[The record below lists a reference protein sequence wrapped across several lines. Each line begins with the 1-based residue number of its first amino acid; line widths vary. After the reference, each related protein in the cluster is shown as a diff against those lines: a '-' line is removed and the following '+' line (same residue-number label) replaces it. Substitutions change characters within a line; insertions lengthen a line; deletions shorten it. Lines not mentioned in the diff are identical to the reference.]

1 MYRQADVY
9 DPIIG
14 TTFTQYEIPYFSN
27 EKRAMLYHPLIEF
40 SRSVLEI
47 ITSNWK
53 YEPVFRSVKTD
64 LYFPYNANLATMR
77 DRADILEN
85 FVIAKGI
92 VHDRWFDDKVWHYRR
107 FKSLEKVN
115 AVQTKDEQEH
125 EALLKSVRDLIVEPL
140 QTCSES

>member
-9 DPIIG
+9 DAIIG
-14 TTFTQYEIPYFSN
+14 TTFTQYDIPYFSN

-47 ITSNWK
+47 LTSNWK

-64 LYFPYNANLATMR
+64 LFFPYGANLVAMR

-92 VHDRWFDDKVWHYRR
+92 VYDRWMNEQVWHYRR

-115 AVQTKDEQEH
+115 DVQTEDEL
-125 EALLKSVRDLIVEPL
+125 A
-140 QTCSES
+140 